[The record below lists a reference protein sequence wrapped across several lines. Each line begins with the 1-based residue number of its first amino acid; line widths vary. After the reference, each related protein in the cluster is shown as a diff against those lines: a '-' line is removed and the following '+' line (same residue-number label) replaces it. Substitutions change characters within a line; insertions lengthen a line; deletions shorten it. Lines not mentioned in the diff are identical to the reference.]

1 MDLFIA
7 VGVLFAIGYAAG
19 YGIRAS
25 ISYASRMK
33 VRREREPVEEF
44 DYLVEGPAWMR

>member
-19 YGIRAS
+19 FGIRTS
-25 ISYASRMK
+25 IAFLGRSN
-33 VRREREPVEEF
+33 RRERAPME

>member
-7 VGVLFAIGYAAG
+7 VGVLFAIGYAGG
-19 YGIRAS
+19 YGIRTS
-25 ISYASRMK
+25 ISYMRRMN
-33 VRREREPVEEF
+33 RREREPVEEL

>member
-25 ISYASRMK
+25 ISFARRAR
-33 VRREREPVEEF
+33 VRREREPIEEF

>member
-19 YGIRAS
+19 YGIRTS
-25 ISYASRMK
+25 ISYLRHMN
-33 VRREREPVEEF
+33 RREREPVG

>member
-7 VGVLFAIGYAAG
+7 VGVLFALGYAAG
-19 YGIRAS
+19 FGIRTS
-25 ISYASRMK
+25 VSYMRRMQ
-33 VRREREPVEEF
+33 RREREPVG